1 MYAQMIDLQV
11 PLEQMGALRQLIDEI
26 YLPVAKQRAGFVA
39 GYLLERVDDDTRA
52 HLVLLWTDYAAYEQH
67 RKTTL
72 LSGSEQSIAARMQGL
87 RMERQECIISVW
99 TEQATAHS

>member
-1 MYAQMIDLQV
+1 MYAQMIDLHV
-11 PLEQMGALRQLIDEI
+11 PLEQMGALRHLIDEV
-26 YLPVAKQRAGFVA
+26 YLPVAKQRDGFVA

-52 HLVLLWTDYAAYEQH
+52 HLVLLWEDYSAYEQH

-87 RMERQECIISVW
+87 RMDRQECIIRVS
-99 TEQATAHS
+99 TERATARS